1 MTRHAVK
8 ALRTV
13 RYNSGRSEVK
23 KKKKKNIN
31 SGQFLAQTNRFIS
44 LDLNVLPRG
53 FNLVLSVY
61 VFFDSQSHESH

>member
-23 KKKKKNIN
+23 KKKKYIN